1 MTVRYISILRALTIL
16 SLLVTI
22 GVPVVASVLASRA
35 QLVQRIEPHEPG
47 MALLLGEQGIPIGN
61 PEMYFINDP
70 KAFLGGNGP
79 KSVRLVNE
87 KYLRENN
94 IYPWQLK
101 TLEFMRNMIVLGS
114 GLASL
119 VFGLGWWWLVRRNSA
134 RIRQQPSA

>member
-1 MTVRYISILRALTIL
+1 MTVRYILILRALTIL
-16 SLLVTI
+16 SLLLTI
-22 GVPVVASVLASRA
+22 GVPLIASLLATQA

-61 PEMYFINDP
+61 PELYFINDP
-70 KAFLGGNGP
+70 KAFLEGSGANGL
-79 KSVRLVNE
+79 RLVNE

-114 GLASL
+114 GVASL
-119 VFGLGWWWLVRRNSA
+119 VFGLGWWWLSRRNSA